1 MLKSEVRGK
10 DEGSRGC
17 PFVCLL
23 RLVSALAF
31 LLAFRSIVIFSIQHS
46 AFSIQHFPMLPDL
59 KLLIQLQDLDS
70 AAERLRRRMAD
81 IPAAQAALDARL
93 ADLTGA
99 VASVK
104 ERIATSQA
112 SRRDIEKDLAAVQ
125 TRLSKYKGQLMEVK
139 TNKEYHAMQ
148 TEITAAEEV
157 VRREEDRLLER
168 MEEAETLAAELKAAE
183 AALKTGQTD
192 LVRSRQ
198 QMDADR
204 TTTEQ
209 DLERPTPSARRS
221 PRACR
226 LATLALFERVSKHRK
241 GLAMSEAREGLCT
254 QCHVRLRPQVYNEL
268 RRNES
273 VMQCES
279 CSRILYFV
287 APAVAA
293 TAPAAE
299 SEPAPAEPGS

>member
-1 MLKSEVRGK
+1 
-10 DEGSRGC
+10 
-17 PFVCLL
+17 
-23 RLVSALAF
+23 
-31 LLAFRSIVIFSIQHS
+31 
-46 AFSIQHFPMLPDL
+46 MLPDL

-70 AAERLRRRMAD
+70 TAERLRRRMAD
-81 IPAAQAALDARL
+81 LPAAQAALDSRL
-93 ADLTGA
+93 AELTGA

-104 ERIATSQA
+104 ERITASQA
-112 SRRDIEKDLAAVQ
+112 SRREIEKDLAAVQ
-125 TRLSKYKGQLMEVK
+125 TRLSKYKDQLMEVK

-148 TEITAAEEV
+148 TEITAAEAV
-157 VRREEDRLLER
+157 VRREEDRLLEQ
-168 MEEAETLAAELKAAE
+168 MEEAETLAAQLKAAE
-183 AALKTGQTD
+183 SALKTGQAD
-192 LVRSRQ
+192 VIRNRQ
-198 QMDADR
+198 QMDTDR

-209 DLERPTPSARRS
+209 DLDRANVERAQVAGSVS
-221 PRACR
+221 PPV
-226 LATLALFERVSKHRK
+226 LALFERVSKHRK

-293 TAPAAE
+293 SASSPEPE
-299 SEPAPAEPGS
+299 SAPAEPGS